1 MITNNFPE
9 YGSKEYHERALA
21 KQRLVVDIMSAGMA
35 DIFAKR
41 DRYTPYELGDM
52 AKLYYDAVEE
62 LETTQKNYDNLFENE
77 DKE

>member
-9 YGSKEYHERALA
+9 YGSKEYYERALA
-21 KQRLVVDIMSAGMA
+21 KQRLIVDIMSAGMA

-41 DRYTPYELGDM
+41 DRYTSYELGDM

-77 DKE
+77 DEE